1 MPTATSAGKTA
12 AKAAA
17 AKTDKA
23 EKTPKVAEKVAAVAK
38 PAEKVPAKA
47 ATKAAEKSAPVAAAA
62 AAAVVPAGPPA
73 KQATTMDFDAFLA
86 KLTPK
91 DRLNIERHLTAIE
104 ELSTKAH
111 AKLWKRLA
119 TQMMAMASHS
129 AKANGQQSMQFYI
142 QDGKYRM
149 QIFALEDLRDGT
161 VHVYATDATDEA
173 VAAGAMQKPKPAD
186 EADQYRLPNTTDTLN
201 VERLDGKV
209 SNPAPFYKD
218 MLGWN
223 RRAVHVALP
232 AMASD
237 AQIAAVEKLLLL
249 GAKKAGAIK

>member
-1 MPTATSAGKTA
+1 VIEWIEIMPTATPAGKNTA
-12 AKAAA
+12 KSASKIPV
-17 AKTDKA
+17 KSKIT
-23 EKTPKVAEKVAAVAK
+23 EKTEKVVEKTTEKVAAVAEK
-38 PAEKVPAKA
+38 PAGKPN
-47 ATKAAEKSAPVAAAA
+47 PI
-62 AAAVVPAGPPA
+62 PIDYDG
-73 KQATTMDFDAFLA
+73 FLA

-91 DRLNIERHLTAIE
+91 DRLNIERHITAVE
-104 ELSTKAH
+104 EVSTKNH

-119 TQMMAMASHS
+119 TAMMSMAPHS

-161 VHVYATDATDEA
+161 VHVYAADAVDEA
-173 VAAGAMQKPKPAD
+173 TKAGVFAKAKPGD
-186 EADQYRLPNTTDTLN
+186 EPNELRLPGTTDTLN

-223 RRAVHVALP
+223 RRAVHIALP
-232 AMASD
+232 VMATD
-237 AQIAAVEKLLLL
+237 AQADAACKLLVF
-249 GAKKAGAIK
+249 GAKKSGAIA